1 MIQSPIQQYIDLY
14 NAHAD
19 LVRAGAPAVLND
31 ARPAA
36 LATLTAAG
44 VAKGKDFTAT
54 DPEAMLAPDYALNI
68 GRYEVPLQRDKLF
81 ICSVPNLSTE
91 LHYLVNEQYAFGPER
106 VSDDIFAGSLREFA
120 TRYAEVAARHYNRL
134 AATTDGTQCPQG
146 PAALNTLLAQ
156 DGFVLY
162 VPAGVKHQRPVQLIS
177 LLRGVEDFMACQRLL
192 IIVEREAAATLLL
205 CDHANDTPSGTNP
218 AAAARLMN
226 LQTLEVYV
234 DEGASL
240 DLYELEEGTPHVS
253 RLSQLY
259 VHQAA
264 RSRASIG
271 LFSLTAG
278 ATRCRTHVVLDG
290 EEANINLFGMVIA
303 DRQQQVDHLTFI
315 EHRHPRC
322 TSNELFKYVLDE
334 EAQGGF
340 VGRILVNEGAV
351 GTDAHQTVR
360 NLCLTDRA
368 RMMARPELEIYAD
381 DVKCSHG
388 ATVGQLD
395 ADALYY
401 MRTRGIPE
409 AEARLLLMFAFM
421 GDVIDLVTL
430 EPLRDRLRQLV
441 EKRFRGE
448 LSRCNSCSLHNA

>member
-1 MIQSPIQQYIDLY
+1 LY
-14 NAHAD
+14 TEHSS
-19 LVRAGAPAVLND
+19 LVSAGAPDVMNR
-31 ARPAA
+31 ARAAA
-36 LATLTAAG
+36 LATLSADG
-44 VAKGKDFTAT
+44 VAKAKDFTAT
-54 DPEAMLAPDYALNI
+54 DPAAMLAPDYALNLN
-68 GRYEVPLQRDKLF
+68 RYEVPLQRDKLF

-91 LHYLVNEQYAFGPER
+91 LHYSVNEQYAFGPDRKSEE
-106 VSDDIFAGSLREFA
+106 IFAGSLRDFCAE
-120 TRYAEVAARHYNRL
+120 YPEVAARYYN
-134 AATTDGTQCPQG
+134 AQAGAPATAQCPQG

-162 VPAGVKHQRPVQLIS
+162 VPDGVKHERPVQLIS
-177 LLRGVEDFMACQRLL
+177 MLRGVEDFMACQRLL
-192 IIVEREAAATLLL
+192 IIVGREAKATLLL
-205 CDHANDTPSGTNP
+205 CDHATESD
-218 AAAARLMN
+218 ARLMN
-226 LQTLEVYV
+226 LQTLEVNV
-234 DEGASL
+234 EEGGSL
-240 DLYELEEGTPHVS
+240 DLYELEEGTLHVS

-264 RSRASIG
+264 RSHAAIG

-278 ATRCRTHVVLDG
+278 VTRCRTNVILDG
-290 EEANINLFGMVIA
+290 EGADIRLFGMVIA
-303 DRQQQVDHLTFI
+303 DKQQQVDHLTYI
-315 EHRHPRC
+315 EHRYPNC

-340 VGRILVNEGAV
+340 VGRILVKEGAI

-360 NLCLTDRA
+360 NLCLTDKA

-409 AEARLLLMFAFM
+409 QEARLLLMFAFM
-421 GDVIDLVTL
+421 GDVIDQVNL
-430 EPLRDRLRQLV
+430 EPLRDRLKQLV

-448 LSRCNSCSLHNA
+448 LSRCNSCALHQ

>member
-1 MIQSPIQQYIDLY
+1 MQSPIQQYIDLY
-14 NAHAD
+14 NEHQD
-19 LVRAGAPAVLND
+19 LVSAGAPDVMNR
-31 ARPAA
+31 ARAEA
-36 LATLTAAG
+36 LATLVEGG
-44 VAKGKDFTAT
+44 VAKAKDFTTT
-54 DPEAMLAPDYALNI
+54 DPEAMLAPDYALNLN
-68 GRYEVPLQRDKLF
+68 RYEVPLQRDKLF

-106 VSDDIFAGSLREFA
+106 KSEDLFAGSLRDFCA
-120 TRYAEVAARHYNRL
+120 QYPEVAARYYN
-134 AATTDGTQCPQG
+134 AQAGAPATPQCPQG
-146 PAALNTLLAQ
+146 VAALNTLLAQ

-162 VPAGVKHQRPVQLIS
+162 VPDGVQHERPVQLIS

-192 IIVEREAAATLLL
+192 IIVGRGAKATLLL
-205 CDHANDTPSGTNP
+205 CDHATESD
-218 AAAARLMN
+218 ARLLN
-226 LQTLEVYV
+226 LQTLEVSV
-234 DEGASL
+234 AEDATL
-240 DLYELEEGTPHVS
+240 DLYELEEGTAHVS

-264 RSRASIG
+264 RSHAAIG

-278 ATRCRTHVVLDG
+278 VTRCRTHVVLDG
-290 EEANINLFGMVIA
+290 EGADIRLFGMVIA

-315 EHRHPRC
+315 DHRYPNC

-340 VGRILVNEGAV
+340 VGRILVREGAV

-360 NLCLTDRA
+360 NLCLTDKS
-368 RMMARPELEIYAD
+368 RMLARPELEIYAD

-409 AEARLLLMFAFM
+409 QEARLLLMFAFM
-421 GDVIDLVTL
+421 GDVIDQVHL
-430 EPLRDRLRQLV
+430 EPLRDRLKQLV

-448 LSRCNSCSLHNA
+448 LSRCNSCALHQ

>member
-1 MIQSPIQQYIDLY
+1 MMQSPIQQYIDLY
-14 NAHAD
+14 NEHSD
-19 LVRAGAPAVLND
+19 LVAAGAPDVMNQ
-31 ARPAA
+31 ARAAA
-36 LATLTAAG
+36 LDTLKAEG
-44 VAKGKDFTAT
+44 VAKAKDFTTT
-54 DPEAMLAPDYALNI
+54 DPEAMLAPDYALNLN
-68 GRYEVPLQRDKLF
+68 RYEVPLQRDKLF

-106 VSDDIFAGSLREFA
+106 RSEDLFAGSLREFC
-120 TRYAEVAARHYNRL
+120 RKYPDVAARYYN
-134 AATTDGTQCPQG
+134 AQADKG

-162 VPAGVKHQRPVQLIS
+162 VPDGVQHERPVQLIS
-177 LLRGVEDFMACQRLL
+177 LMRGVEDFMACQRLL
-192 IIVEREAAATLLL
+192 VIVGRGAQATLLL
-205 CDHANDTPSGTNP
+205 CDHTSETAD
-218 AAAARLMN
+218 ARLLN
-226 LQTLEVYV
+226 LQTLEVSV
-234 DEGASL
+234 EEEGAL
-240 DLYELEEGTPHVS
+240 DLYELEEGTAHAA

-264 RSRASIG
+264 HSRAAIG

-278 ATRCRTHVVLDG
+278 VTRCRTHVDLDG
-290 EEANINLFGMVIA
+290 EGADIRLFGMVIA
-303 DRQQQVDHLTFI
+303 DRKQQVDHLTFI
-315 EHRHPRC
+315 DHRYPNC

-340 VGRILVNEGAV
+340 VGRILVREGAI

-360 NLCLTDRA
+360 NLCLTDKS
-368 RMMARPELEIYAD
+368 RMLARPELEIYAD

-409 AEARLLLMFAFM
+409 QEARLLLMFAFM
-421 GDVIDLVTL
+421 GDVIDQVRL
-430 EPLRDRLRQLV
+430 EPLRDRLKQLV

-448 LSRCNSCSLHNA
+448 LSRCNTCALHQ